1 MNVREISVGSLIR
14 THMMLLTVKN
24 TENYVRT
31 QDISKVPKTL
41 SPFPNLQS
49 QAHNAANFIFP
60 HVSTFDNFMM
70 AAAIEILIGPI

>member
-1 MNVREISVGSLIR
+1 MSGLR
-14 THMMLLTVKN
+14 TFPK
-24 TENYVRT
+24 Y
-31 QDISKVPKTL
+31 VPKTL

-49 QAHNAANFIFP
+49 QAYNAANFIFP